1 MTQAAQRHEDMP
13 SSEMQDSEQFDKF
26 LQVYAQLTSCINL
39 IISNDKEAKK
49 LLILSPI
56 IEKHIT
62 ELTREQKNF
71 LAGRKTEDPLK

>member
-1 MTQAAQRHEDMP
+1 M
-13 SSEMQDSEQFDKF
+13 DKF

-39 IISNDKEAKK
+39 IISNDTEAQK

-71 LAGRKTEDPLK
+71 